1 MKTGRI
7 KSPEG
12 VKAILAEL
20 WRNRLAIDKS
30 VPGHAYMVDF
40 PEPTEE
46 EKRLIAANR
55 AASRPVVINE
65 DALREVLEKS
75 GEKLGGA

>member
-1 MKTGRI
+1 M
-7 KSPEG
+7 
-12 VKAILAEL
+12 
-20 WRNRLAIDKS
+20 
-30 VPGHAYMVDF
+30 YMVDF